1 MKEKKK
7 KTFLSFDCVM
17 GSNETSKQHYTFL
30 PREINEEKL
39 GKEG

>member
-1 MKEKKK
+1 MKEKK
-7 KTFLSFDCVM
+7 KTFLSFDCVT
-17 GSNETSKQHYTFL
+17 GSHEPANSITHTFL